1 SNAGAVAPSEITPGR
16 FGTVPRHYIRCTQD
30 RAIPLTGQDHMIAT
44 VDGGIGGKTITHT
57 LESSHSPFLSQPATL
72 SRILIDI
79 CVQSLAEQSAEA
91 P

>member
-1 SNAGAVAPSEITPGR
+1 
-16 FGTVPRHYIRCTQD
+16 VPRHYIRCTQD

-44 VDGGIGGKTITHT
+44 VDGAIGGKTTTHT

-79 CVQSLAEQSAEA
+79 GVQSLAQQSAEA
-91 P
+91 V